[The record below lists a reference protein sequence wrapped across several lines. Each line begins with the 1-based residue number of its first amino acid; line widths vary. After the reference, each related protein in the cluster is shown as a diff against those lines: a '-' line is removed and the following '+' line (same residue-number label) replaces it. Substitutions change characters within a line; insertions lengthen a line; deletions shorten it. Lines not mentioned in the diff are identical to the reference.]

1 MKKNYLIALIAV
13 VAVHALFFV
22 LWNLPIKSSDD
33 LIMFRTDASLAEMLF
48 CALTPV
54 AISVFFFV
62 KGQQKKFFFVETIV
76 ALVLALLGCFLD
88 YFNWGFST
96 KRFFTP
102 DFETK
107 LLCSYIVGINIFLT
121 LALGAVFQIILF
133 IKSRR

>member
-33 LIMFRTDASLAEMLF
+33 FIMFRTNVSLVEMLF
-48 CALTPV
+48 CALTPA
-54 AISVFFFV
+54 AIPAFFFV
-62 KGQQKKFFFVETIV
+62 KGQQKKFFIVETIV
-76 ALVLALLGCFLD
+76 ALALALLGCFLD
-88 YFNWGFST
+88 YFNWGFAT

-107 LLCSYIVGINIFLT
+107 LLYSYIVGINIFLT
-121 LALGAVFQIILF
+121 LAFGAVFQIMLF
-133 IKSRR
+133 IKNRR